1 MSQNYVEVTIPAAVD
16 SGELLG
22 ILRDGEALGA
32 WEGDGVIHLY
42 WPESRWS
49 PMVLEELKQAL
60 SRLGAGGMG
69 PHIRVTTLPGQDWN
83 ARWSMSL
90 KPIRIGCRF
99 RIRQSWNPSDPSFE
113 GIELIID
120 PKRAFGTG
128 FHATTQLILEW
139 LEDHIR
145 GGEHVLDIGT
155 GTGILAM
162 AALRLGAAEAVGIDN
177 DPVAIE
183 CARENAAANSFGPG
197 IEFRTGSLEDLHKA
211 AFEII
216 VANLDRNTVLR
227 LCDRL
232 KDYLSPGGRVC
243 LSGLQ
248 IEDFADIAGALATA
262 DGRIIERREREEW
275 MALEVHFV
283 AAENAFDCF

>member
-1 MSQNYVEVTIPAAVD
+1 MPQNYVEVTIPASID

-22 ILRDGEALGA
+22 ILQDGDALGA

-42 WPESRWS
+42 WPENRWS
-49 PMVLEELKQAL
+49 PIVLEELKQAL
-60 SRLGAGGMG
+60 SQLGASGIASHVG
-69 PHIRVTTLPGQDWN
+69 VATLPDQDWN

-90 KPIRIGCRF
+90 KPIRIGRRF
-99 RIRQSWNPSDPSFE
+99 RIRQSWNPSDPLFE

-128 FHATTQLILEW
+128 YHATTQLILEW
-139 LEDHIR
+139 LEEHIR
-145 GGEHVLDIGT
+145 GGERVLDLGT

-162 AALRLGAAEAVGIDN
+162 AALRLGAAEALGIDN

-183 CARENAAANSFGPG
+183 CARENAAANDFGSE
-197 IEFRTGSLEDLHKA
+197 IELRTGSLEDLEKA
-211 AFEII
+211 TFEII
-216 VANLDRNTVLR
+216 VANLDRNAVLC

-232 KDYLSPGGRVC
+232 KDYLSSGGRVC

-248 IEDFADIAGALATA
+248 IEDFADVADALATA
-262 DGRIIERREREEW
+262 DGRIIERRGREEW
-275 MALEVHFV
+275 TAIEVQF
-283 AAENAFDCF
+283 